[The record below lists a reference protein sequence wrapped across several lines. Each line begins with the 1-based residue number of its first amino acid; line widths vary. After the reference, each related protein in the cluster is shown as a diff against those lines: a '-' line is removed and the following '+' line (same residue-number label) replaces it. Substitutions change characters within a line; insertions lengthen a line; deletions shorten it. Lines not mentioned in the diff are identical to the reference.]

1 MNPSTAP
8 DAPALPR
15 LVLFDLDHTLLPI
28 DSDFEWGEFTQ
39 RIGSSYGRLQTEFV
53 ERGLHRSVALLKS
66 IGKMPDFKIDGREIT
81 LKHLS
86 PLARAQDQEELL
98 GLQTA
103 VAMAP
108 MAAKSSVS

>member
-39 RIGSSYGRLQTEFV
+39 RIGWTD
-53 ERGLHRSVALLKS
+53 
-66 IGKMPDFKIDGREIT
+66 P
-81 LKHLS
+81 
-86 PLARAQDQEELL
+86 
-98 GLQTA
+98 
-103 VAMAP
+103 
-108 MAAKSSVS
+108 